1 MGMISE
7 TMIAAYQA
15 GKAEQEAARKL
26 RVTLGDTS
34 LPKWKRDAELKR
46 LRKAY
51 ATARKLAK
59 G

>member
-1 MGMISE
+1 MGMISQ
-7 TMIAAYQA
+7 TMIAAYRA
-15 GKAEQEAARKL
+15 GKVEQEAARRL
-26 RVTLGDTS
+26 RVTLGDAS

-51 ATARKLAK
+51 AIARKLAK